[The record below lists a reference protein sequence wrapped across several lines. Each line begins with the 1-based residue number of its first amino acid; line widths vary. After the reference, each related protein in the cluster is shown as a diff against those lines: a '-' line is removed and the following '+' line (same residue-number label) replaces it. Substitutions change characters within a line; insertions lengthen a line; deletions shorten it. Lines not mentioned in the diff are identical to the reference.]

1 MLIREPKMKSD
12 DKAVKR
18 FERQS
23 KRGVEW
29 PNPRYTVIMHK
40 WNKVSSEKKSWPK
53 RYNQVEWHRKVTV
66 ETPDGQTHSA
76 VFKTYNTYFKTYKNG
91 HSAWDGEVWLPSQ
104 SAYIARIM
112 SHSQVLMGRSLW
124 HDSWITVWND
134 DYGTREGVTIAIL
147 QTACEFIRRL
157 EEGEKE

>member
-29 PNPRYTVIMHK
+29 PNPHYTVTMHK
-40 WNKVSSEKKSWPK
+40 WNKVSSEKMSWPK
-53 RYNQVEWHRKVTV
+53 RHNQVEWRRKITV
-66 ETPDGQTHSA
+66 EAPDGQTHSA
-76 VFKTYNTYFKTYKNG
+76 EFRTYNSYFRAYKNG
-91 HSAWDGEVWLPSQ
+91 YSAWDGEVWLPSQ
-104 SAYIARIM
+104 SAYIIE
-112 SHSQVLMGRSLW
+112 HDHGLW
-124 HDSWITVWND
+124 YDSWKSVWDN

-147 QTACEFIRRL
+147 QTACEFIRTL
-157 EEGEKE
+157 EKGEEE

>member
-1 MLIREPKMKSD
+1 MKSD

-29 PNPRYTVIMHK
+29 PNPRYTVTMHK
-40 WNKVSSEKKSWPK
+40 WNKVSTEKKSWPK
-53 RYNQVEWHRKVTV
+53 RHNQVEWHRKVTV
-66 ETPDGQTHSA
+66 EAPDGQTHSA
-76 VFKTYNTYFKTYKNG
+76 VFKTYNTYFRTYKNG

-104 SAYIARIM
+104 NAHIVKYD
-112 SHSQVLMGRSLW
+112 HPLW
-124 HDSWITVWND
+124 HDSWRAIWDD

-147 QTACEFIRRL
+147 QTACEFIRTL
-157 EEGEKE
+157 EKVMNDD

>member
-1 MLIREPKMKSD
+1 MKSD

-76 VFKTYNTYFKTYKNG
+76 VFKTYNTYFQTYKNG
-91 HSAWDGEVWLPSQ
+91 HSAWDGEVWRPSQ
-104 SAYIARIM
+104 SAHIASIM
-112 SHSQVLMGRSLW
+112 SHALW
-124 HDSWITVWND
+124 HDSWSAVWSD

-157 EEGEKE
+157 EKGDE

>member
-1 MLIREPKMKSD
+1 MMLIREPKMKSD

-29 PNPRYTVIMHK
+29 PNPRYTVTMHK
-40 WNKVSSEKKSWPK
+40 WNKVSTEKKSWPK
-53 RYNQVEWHRKVTV
+53 QHNQVTWRRKITV

-76 VFKTYNTYFKTYKNG
+76 KFETYNSYFTAYKNG

-104 SAYIARIM
+104 NAHIVEYD
-112 SHSQVLMGRSLW
+112 HPLW
-124 HDSWITVWND
+124 HDSWRAIWDD

-157 EEGEKE
+157 EKGEEE